1 LEVAKRTDARRQP
14 RYDPGVSKDPQ
25 STVLARVRIGGPVG
39 ELSGFARPDAL
50 CALSF
55 GDGRYDPLIGLRQR
69 FGEVVV
75 EDGDPL
81 DLTARFQSY
90 FRGALDALD
99 DLPVETGGTPFQ
111 RRVWSVLRTIPAGR
125 TLSYLAVA
133 RRVGAPEAVR
143 AVGAANGA
151 NPVAIVVPCHRVI
164 GASGALVGYGGG
176 LDRKRWLLAHEK
188 APVAATGALQVRLF
202 E

>member
-1 LEVAKRTDARRQP
+1 VAKDLEP
-14 RYDPGVSKDPQ
+14 
-25 STVLARVRIGGPVG
+25 TVLARVRIASPVG
-39 ELSGFARPDAL
+39 DLAGFARTDAL

-55 GDGRYDPLIGLRQR
+55 VDGRYDPLVNLRQR
-69 FGEVVV
+69 FRSVRV
-75 EDGDPL
+75 EEGDPL
-81 DLTARFQSY
+81 GLAAHFRAY

-99 DLPVETGGTPFQ
+99 DLAVDTGGTPFQ

-125 TLSYLAVA
+125 TLSYLEVA
-133 RRVGAPEAVR
+133 RRVEAPEAVR

-164 GASGALVGYGGG
+164 GANGSLTGYGGG
-176 LDRKRWLLAHEK
+176 LERKRWLLAHEK
-188 APVAATGALQVRLF
+188 APVAVARASQARLF

>member
-1 LEVAKRTDARRQP
+1 VGKDLEP
-14 RYDPGVSKDPQ
+14 
-25 STVLARVRIGGPVG
+25 TVLARVRIPGPVG
-39 ELSGFARPDAL
+39 ELAGFARKDAL

-55 GDGRYDPLIGLRQR
+55 VDGRYDPLIGLRQR
-69 FGEVVV
+69 FGSVLL

-81 DLTARFQSY
+81 GLAARFRAY

-99 DLPVETGGTPFQ
+99 DLAVDTGGTPFQ

-125 TLSYLAVA
+125 TWSYLEVA

-151 NPVAIVVPCHRVI
+151 NPAAIVVPCHRVI
-164 GASGALVGYGGG
+164 GANGKLVGYGGG

-188 APVAATGALQVRLF
+188 APVALSGAHQARLF